1 MYDRACMIPSRP
13 RSFVAA
19 SLASVLVLGAVASV
33 TSYAPA
39 TSAADVVITEEARQH
54 FSAGVA
60 LLKDPDGAKYEEAYR
75 EFKAAYA
82 ASPSWKILGNL
93 ALCAFKLERDGEAI
107 DAYEKYL
114 AEGGTNIDAGERK
127 QVETDLKTLKTG
139 AVGLKLSTNE
149 KGAMIEDVRV
159 ASKGDRIV
167 NIYGPV
173 DGAIDVRLHPG
184 HHIVTAKLD
193 GFDPQT
199 WEIDLAPGASQTHA
213 FELKK
218 PVIRIDNGGGAKP
231 VERPIPVGVYVGAA
245 VTGAFIAGGV
255 VMGIVASGK
264 NSDYKNK
271 NDGNHI
277 DEATKLRDDGKKFN
291 LIADICFGAAVIGAG
306 VTTYLFVSRPEKPVD
321 TGGTN
326 VTATYLPGGG
336 AVLLTGAF

>member
-1 MYDRACMIPSRP
+1 MHISSRP
-13 RSFVAA
+13 RSFIA
-19 SLASVLVLGAVASV
+19 SSLLSVLMLGSV
-33 TSYAPA
+33 GTVVTVS
-39 TSAADVVITEEARQH
+39 TRSEAAEVVITEDARQH

-60 LLKDPDGAKYEEAYR
+60 LLKDPHGAKYEEAYR
-75 EFKAAYA
+75 EFKAAYT

-107 DAYEKYL
+107 DAYDKYL
-114 AEGGTNIDAGERK
+114 NEGGTNIDPGERK

-139 AVGLKLSTNE
+139 AVGLKLSVNQKAVTL
-149 KGAMIEDVRV
+149 EDVRI

-173 DGAIDVRLHPG
+173 NDAIDVRLHPG
-184 HHIVTAKLD
+184 HHVITAKLD
-193 GFDPQT
+193 GYDPVI

-213 FELKK
+213 FDLKK
-218 PVIRIDNGGGAKP
+218 TVLGGGGGGGPAP
-231 VERPIPVGVYVGAA
+231 VERPIPTGVIIGGVA
-245 VTGAFIAGGV
+245 TGVFLAGGI

-264 NSDYKNK
+264 NSSYKTA

-291 LIADICFGAAVIGAG
+291 LFADIGFGAALVAAG

-321 TGGTN
+321 TARTN
-326 VTATYLPGGG
+326 VAPTYIPGGG
-336 AVLLTGAF
+336 ALVVSGAF